1 MYVKYRHWKWGND
14 LPGPHLAHCNQ
25 LICFDS
31 MSLVVGVFCCSFH
44 SNFFKAFNYLRVLFQ
59 IIKER

>member
-14 LPGPHLAHCNQ
+14 LPGSHLPHCNL

-31 MSLVVGVFCCSFH
+31 ISLVVDAFCCSFH
-44 SNFFKAFNYLRVLFQ
+44 SNFFKASNYLRVLFQ
-59 IIKER
+59 IIKEL